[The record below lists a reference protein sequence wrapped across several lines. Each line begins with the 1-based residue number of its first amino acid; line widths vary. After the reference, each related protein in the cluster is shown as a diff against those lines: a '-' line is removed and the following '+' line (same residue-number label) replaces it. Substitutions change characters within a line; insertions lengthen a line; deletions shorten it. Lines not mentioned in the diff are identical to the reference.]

1 MKKRNAIVI
10 FSLIFID
17 QISKIYFKDFPGKI
31 SIIKDW
37 IYLISAQ
44 NKGIAFSVEIPLFIV
59 KVISIFVIFYFIYD
73 LFWKNNKQNII
84 AMGKSLIIGGAIGNL
99 IDRIFYGYVTDF
111 IAISNFT
118 IFNLADAFIFSGFIL
133 IILFLKKNNKN

>member
-1 MKKRNAIVI
+1 MKKRNAIII

-17 QISKIYFKDFPGKI
+17 QISKIYFRDFPGKI

-37 IYLISAQ
+37 IYFVNAQ
-44 NKGIAFSVEIPLFIV
+44 NKGIAFSMEIPLF
-59 KVISIFVIFYFIYD
+59 VIKAISVFIIFYFIYD
-73 LFWKNNKQNII
+73 LFWKNNQQNIVSV
-84 AMGKSLIIGGAIGNL
+84 GKSLIIGGAIGNL
-99 IDRIFYGYVTDF
+99 IDRVFYGYVTDF